1 MQNDSNFR
9 AKQFLPFDALT
20 GFYDAIRKVEK
31 INEEKKEFSIEQLD
45 DLDQKIKLVKK
56 NDLIKVKYFYQDE
69 YIETIDKLKKI
80 DKVYHKLVLCNLSIS
95 FDDIMDIEIIRR
107 GE

>member
-1 MQNDSNFR
+1 MPNDSDFR

-20 GFYDAIRKVEK
+20 GFYDAIRKVE
-31 INEEKKEFSIEQLD
+31 IMHEEKKVFSPDELD
-45 DLDQKIKLVKK
+45 DLDKKIKLVKK

-80 DKVYHKLVLCNLSIS
+80 DKVYKRIILNNNTIS
-95 FDDIMDIEIIRR
+95 FDDIMDIELIRR

>member
-20 GFYDAIRKVEK
+20 GFYDAIRKVE
-31 INEEKKEFSIEQLD
+31 IMHEEKKEFSREQLD
-45 DLDQKIKLVKK
+45 DLDKKIKLVKK

-80 DKVYHKLVLCNLSIS
+80 DKVYHKLLLNNLTVN
-95 FDDIMDIEIIRR
+95 FDDIMDIELIRR